1 MALHWAIALAL
12 AFQLALGWRLEDLP
26 RGQIQFAAFQLH
38 KSVGITILLLSL
50 IRVAVRFT
58 TPRPTAV
65 TDTPWAK
72 RLSSLVHGL
81 LYAFMIGA
89 PLTGWI
95 IVSAS
100 KIKLPTVLFG
110 IVPWPHLPVG
120 PGWLNP
126 AAEAHEVLA
135 LLGVAL
141 FALHLA
147 GALRHQF
154 AMGDNLLARM
164 MPGLKDAVPSRA
176 LLGVAGALGLTGL
189 SAAFAW
195 TMGFAAPQSATPA
208 SPVPAAAK
216 APLATPEA
224 PSATPP
230 EDAAPLPDN
239 ATDAAAKDEAEEA
252 EKAALPVSQWRVA
265 KGGQLGFTASWNGTA
280 VNGSF
285 GQWDSDIRFSPDDL
299 PGSQI
304 RVTVNVGTAN
314 TNDAQRDEMLRG
326 ENFFNAASMGQA
338 VFTSR
343 TITKTSPN
351 RYRAAGTLA
360 LHGKTRPV
368 TLNFTLTIDGDR
380 AHASGSTQLDRSA
393 FGVGSGEWAAT
404 TEIGA
409 DVAVKFD
416 FSANR
421 IKS

>member
-38 KSVGITILLLSL
+38 KSVGIAILLLSL
-50 IRVAVRFT
+50 IRVAIRFT
-58 TPRPTAV
+58 TPRPVAV
-65 TDTPWAK
+65 NDAAWAK
-72 RLSSLVHGL
+72 RLSSLVHGM

-89 PLTGWI
+89 PVTGWI

-100 KIKLPTVLFG
+100 RIKLPTLLFG
-110 IVPWPHLPVG
+110 VVPWPHLPVG
-120 PGWLNP
+120 PGWLDP
-126 AAEAHEVLA
+126 AAAAHEVLA

-164 MPGLKDAVPSRA
+164 MPVLDDAAPRRV

-189 SAAFAW
+189 SAALAW
-195 TMGFAAPQSATPA
+195 TMGFAAPDNSAPA
-208 SPVPAAAK
+208 SPAPAAAN
-216 APLATPEA
+216 APLPTPEA
-224 PSATPP
+224 PTATPP
-230 EDAAPLPDN
+230 EDATPLPDN
-239 ATDAAAKDEAEEA
+239 ATDAAKEET

-285 GQWDSDIRFSPDDL
+285 GQWEGDIRFSPDDL
-299 PGSQI
+299 PGSHI
-304 RVTVNVGTAN
+304 RVTVQVGTAN

-343 TITKTSPN
+343 TITKSGPN

-368 TLNFTLTIDGDR
+368 TLNFMLAINGDS
-380 AHASGSTQLDRSA
+380 AHASGSTQLDRTA